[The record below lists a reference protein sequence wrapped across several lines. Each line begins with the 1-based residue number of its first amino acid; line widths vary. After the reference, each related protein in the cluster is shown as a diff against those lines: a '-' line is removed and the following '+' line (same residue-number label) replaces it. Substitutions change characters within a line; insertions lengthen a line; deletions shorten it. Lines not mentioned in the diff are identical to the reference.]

1 MRSSSQV
8 VRIASAR
15 FTDAIVR
22 KLSLPHGKTDHIE
35 WDPELPGFGVRLRP
49 GNSFYVVQYRIGNK
63 QRRVSLGD
71 VRKTGLDLARESAK
85 IKFAQVV
92 LGIDPAAEKE
102 KLRASQKAAALTFKA
117 LAEKY
122 LAARKE
128 KQRAST
134 HAAVKRYLIE
144 KHCLPLHRKPVD
156 RIDINTVDG
165 LIVDIER
172 NNGRTA
178 AARARAN
185 LSAAFAWGM
194 RKGFCTGNPVLGTED
209 PEEGIDPR
217 DRVLESAELKAIWRQ
232 CRDDDFG
239 RIVRLLLLTA
249 CRRDEIGCLRWSEI
263 NLETGKLLLPKDR
276 TKSGRALEMTLP
288 ATARAILA
296 SVPRRVGRDALFG
309 GGRQG
314 FNAWSYSTLSL
325 NARITDAAGRAL
337 PPYRL
342 HDLRRTVRTG
352 MAKIGIKPHI
362 AELVLNHT
370 GHKGGIGGV
379 YDHYDYQPEIAEA
392 LTEWEKHLLAIVEQ

>member
-1 MRSSSQV
+1 MRSSQV
-8 VRIASAR
+8 VRIGSAR
-15 FTDAIVR
+15 FTDAIVQ
-22 KLSLPHGKTDHIE
+22 KLSLPHDKTDHIE

-71 VRKTGLDLARESAK
+71 VRKTGLDQARENAK

-102 KLRASQKAAALTFKA
+102 KLKASQRADELTFKA

-134 HAAVKRYLIE
+134 HAAVKRYLVE
-144 KHCLPLHRKPVD
+144 KHCLPLHRKPVHK
-156 RIDINTVDG
+156 IDIQTVDG
-165 LIVDIER
+165 LITDIEK

-185 LSAAFAWGM
+185 VAAVFSWGM
-194 RKGFCTGNPVLGTED
+194 RKGICISNPVLGTED

-217 DRVLESAELKAIWRQ
+217 DRVLEPKEIKAIWRE

-249 CRRDEIGCLRWSEI
+249 CRRDEIGSLRWSEI
-263 NLETGKLLLPKDR
+263 DLGTGKLLLPKER
-276 TKSGRALEMTLP
+276 TKSNRALELTLP
-288 ATARAILA
+288 ATARAILT
-296 SVPRRVGRDALFG
+296 SVPRRVGRDQLFG
-309 GGRQG
+309 GGKAG

-325 NARITDAAGRAL
+325 NARITEAEGRAL
-337 PPYRL
+337 APWRL
-342 HDLRRTVRTG
+342 HDARRTVRTG
-352 MAKIGIKPHI
+352 MGKIGIKPHI
-362 AELVLNHT
+362 AELVLNHA

-379 YDHYDYQPEIAEA
+379 YDHYDYQPEIADA
-392 LTEWEKHLLAIVEQ
+392 LAKWEQYLLTIVET